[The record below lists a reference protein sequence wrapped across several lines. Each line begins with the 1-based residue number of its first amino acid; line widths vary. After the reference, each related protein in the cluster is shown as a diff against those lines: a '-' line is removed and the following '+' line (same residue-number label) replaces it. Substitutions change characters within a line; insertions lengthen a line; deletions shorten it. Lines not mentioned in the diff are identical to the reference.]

1 MAKKEKTNK
10 LEITITIEGKEWQD
24 ALDKAFK
31 QKVKTVTVDG
41 FRKGKCPR
49 DIYEKKFGKESLY
62 IDGAESLLQNA
73 YKKLLDEHKDLVP
86 VEAPLI
92 LKSTVKW

>member
-1 MAKKEKTNK
+1 MAKKEKINK

-31 QKVKTVTVDG
+31 QKVKTVAVDG

-62 IDGAESLLQNA
+62 IEGAESL
-73 YKKLLDEHKDLVP
+73 
-86 VEAPLI
+86 
-92 LKSTVKW
+92 